1 MRRILVTGAAGYI
14 GRNLCSH
21 LLKNGYEVTGSLL
34 NQKEAELLPEGVKP
48 VVTGAISGETDWS
61 EALEG
66 ADGVVHLAAIVH
78 KKETQDQET
87 ENLFRRTNTDATISL
102 AKQALEKKI
111 TSFVFLSTVAVYGM
125 NKTTEPL
132 TVNSPINPTT
142 YYGKS
147 KWEAEQKLTA
157 LFEKA
162 DVSLTIF
169 RPTMVYGPKAP
180 GNFARLSKLVKMG
193 IPLPFGSL
201 NNKRHLLRIERLLA
215 AITQGL
221 HDMNHGVKLR
231 IVADETPVSTKELI
245 LLAAEWEKKKARLF
259 SVPPFILRCLF
270 VLIGKSNEWDK
281 LGASFIVKDS
291 QQIISGQKVFL

>member
-34 NQKEAELLPEGVKP
+34 APKEAELLPEGVKP

-78 KKETQDQET
+78 KKETKDKGT
-87 ENLFRRTNTDATISL
+87 EDLFRKTNTDATAAL

-111 TSFVFLSTVAVYGM
+111 RSFVFLSTVAIYGV

-132 TVNSPINPTT
+132 TVNSPIKPTT

-147 KWEAEQKLTA
+147 KWEAEQKLTS
-157 LFEKA
+157 LFKNA
-162 DVSLTIF
+162 NASLTIF
-169 RPTMVYGPKAP
+169 RPTMVYGSKAP
-180 GNFARLSKLVKMG
+180 GNFSRLTKIVRMG
-193 IPLPFGSL
+193 IPLPLGSV
-201 NNKRHLLRIERLLA
+201 NNKRYFVFIENLVSL
-215 AITQGL
+215 ILEGL
-221 HDMNHGVKLR
+221 GKDKPGVNVR
-231 IVADETPVSTKELI
+231 FACDDEPLSTKELVKI
-245 LLAAEWEKKKARLF
+245 AAQWEGKEVRFFPFPSFLLCTLFAFLGKKK
-259 SVPPFILRCLF
+259 
-270 VLIGKSNEWDK
+270 EWDK
-281 LGASFIVKDS
+281 LAGE
-291 QQIISGQKVFL
+291 FLIMK

>member
-34 NQKEAELLPEGVKP
+34 DEKEAELLPEGVKP
-48 VVTGAISGETDWS
+48 VVTGAIDGETDWS

-78 KKETQDQET
+78 KKETQEKET
-87 ENLFRRTNTDATISL
+87 EDLFRRTNTDATAAL

-111 TSFVFLSTVAVYGM
+111 RTFVFLSTVAVYGI

-132 TVNSPINPTT
+132 TVNSPINPIT

-162 DVSLTIF
+162 DASLTIF

-180 GNFARLSKLVKMG
+180 GNFARLSKLVKMR
-193 IPLPFGSL
+193 IPLPFGSFR
-201 NNKRHLLRIERLLA
+201 NKRHFLLIDTLLQLIIKALENQNPGIRLLIA
-215 AITQGL
+215 
-221 HDMNHGVKLR
+221 
-231 IVADETPVSTKELI
+231 ADENPISTKVLVEQAARWEGLNPRFLPFPPQI
-245 LLAAEWEKKKARLF
+245 LHLF
-259 SVPPFILRCLF
+259 L
-270 VLIGKSNEWDK
+270 VLIGKKDEWEKIGSD
-281 LGASFIVKDS
+281 FIIKGHS
-291 QQIISGQKVFL
+291 

>member
-34 NQKEAELLPEGVKP
+34 NEKEAELLPEGVKP
-48 VVTGAISGETDWS
+48 VVTGAIDGETDWS
-61 EALEG
+61 KALEG
-66 ADGVVHLAAIVH
+66 VDGVIHLAAIVH
-78 KKETQDQET
+78 KKETQDKET
-87 ENLFRRTNTDATISL
+87 EDLFRRTNTDATAAL

-111 TSFVFLSTVAVYGM
+111 RSFVFLSTVAVYGV

-132 TVNSPINPTT
+132 TVKSPINPIT

-162 DVSLTIF
+162 DASLTIF

-193 IPLPFGSL
+193 IPLPFGSFR
-201 NNKRHLLRIERLLA
+201 NKRHFLLIDTLLQLIIKALENPNPGIRLLIA
-215 AITQGL
+215 
-221 HDMNHGVKLR
+221 
-231 IVADETPVSTKELI
+231 ADENPISTKVLVEQ
-245 LLAAEWEKKKARLF
+245 AARWEGLNPRFLPFPPQMLHLF
-259 SVPPFILRCLF
+259 L
-270 VLIGKSNEWDK
+270 VLIGKKDEWEKIGSD
-281 LGASFIVKDS
+281 FIIKGD
-291 QQIISGQKVFL
+291 F

>member
-48 VVTGAISGETDWS
+48 VVTGAISGKTDWS
-61 EALEG
+61 KALEG
-66 ADGVVHLAAIVH
+66 VDGVVHLAAIVH
-78 KKETQDQET
+78 QKETQDKET
-87 ENLFRRTNTDATISL
+87 EDLFRKTNTDATAAL
-102 AKQALEKKI
+102 AKKALEKKVR
-111 TSFVFLSTVAVYGM
+111 SFVFLSTVAVYGV

-132 TVNSPINPTT
+132 TINSPINPIT

-147 KWEAEQKLTA
+147 KWEAEKKLTA

-162 DVSLTIF
+162 DSSLTIF

-180 GNFARLSKLVKMG
+180 GNFSRLSKLIKMG

-201 NNKRHLLRIERLLA
+201 NNQRHLLYIGRLVELIIDGFENTTPGVVVKFA
-215 AITQGL
+215 SDSNAI
-221 HDMNHGVKLR
+221 
-231 IVADETPVSTKELI
+231 STKELI
-245 LLAAEWEKKKARLF
+245 LLASEWERKNARLF
-259 SVPPFILRCLF
+259 PVPPIILRCLF
-270 VLIGKSNEWDK
+270 SLIGKRDEWDK

-291 QQIISGQKVFL
+291 

>member
-48 VVTGAISGETDWS
+48 VVTGAISGKTDWS

-78 KKETQDQET
+78 KKETQDKET
-87 ENLFRRTNTDATISL
+87 EDLFRRTNTDATAAL

-111 TSFVFLSTVAVYGM
+111 RSFVFLSTVAVYGV

-132 TVNSPINPTT
+132 TVKSPINPIT

-162 DVSLTIF
+162 DASLTIF

-180 GNFARLSKLVKMG
+180 GNFARLTKMVRMG
-193 IPLPFGSL
+193 IPLPLGSV
-201 NNKRHLLRIERLLA
+201 NNKRYFVFIEKLVSL
-215 AITQGL
+215 ILEGL
-221 HDMNHGVKLR
+221 ER
-231 IVADETPVSTKELI
+231 DEPGIDVRFACDDEPLSTKELFK
-245 LLAAEWEKKKARLF
+245 LAAQWEGKQAWIF
-259 SVPPFILRCLF
+259 PFPSSVLHFCLSCA
-270 VLIGKSNEWDK
+270 GKNDEWDK
-281 LGASFIVKDS
+281 LGEDYLVQIPADHNADS
-291 QQIISGQKVFL
+291 

>member
-21 LLKNGYEVTGSLL
+21 LLNNGYEVTGSLL
-34 NQKEAELLPEGVKP
+34 DEKEAELLPEGVKP

-66 ADGVVHLAAIVH
+66 ADGVVHLAAMVH
-78 KKETQDQET
+78 KKETQDKET
-87 ENLFRRTNTDATISL
+87 EDLFRRTNTDATAAL

-111 TSFVFLSTVAVYGM
+111 RSFVFLSTVAVYGL
-125 NKTTEPL
+125 NKTTQPL
-132 TVNSPINPTT
+132 TINSPINPTT

-162 DVSLTIF
+162 DASLTIF

-180 GNFARLSKLVKMG
+180 GNFARLTKMVRMG
-193 IPLPFGSL
+193 IPLPLGSV
-201 NNKRHLLRIERLLA
+201 NNKRYFVFIEKLVSL
-215 AITQGL
+215 ILEGL
-221 HDMNHGVKLR
+221 ER
-231 IVADETPVSTKELI
+231 DEPGIDVRFACDDEPLSTKELFK
-245 LLAAEWEKKKARLF
+245 LAAQWEGKEARFFRFPPRFFQLFLSCIRKKDEWEKLAGDF
-259 SVPPFILRCLF
+259 
-270 VLIGKSNEWDK
+270 LIH
-281 LGASFIVKDS
+281 
-291 QQIISGQKVFL
+291 

>member
-21 LLKNGYEVTGSLL
+21 LLNNGYEVTGSLL
-34 NQKEAELLPEGVKP
+34 DEKEAELLPEGVKP

-61 EALEG
+61 KALEG

-78 KKETQDQET
+78 KKETQDKET
-87 ENLFRRTNTDATISL
+87 EDLFRRTNTDATAAL

-111 TSFVFLSTVAVYGM
+111 RSFVFLSTVAVYGV

-132 TVNSPINPTT
+132 TVNSPINPIT

-162 DVSLTIF
+162 DASLTIF

-180 GNFARLSKLVKMG
+180 GNFSRLSKLIKMG

-201 NNKRHLLRIERLLA
+201 NNQRHLLYIERLLEF
-215 AITQGL
+215 IIGGL
-221 HDMNHGVKLR
+221 QNTNLGVVVK
-231 IVADETPVSTKELI
+231 IASDSNPISTKELI
-245 LLAAEWEKKKARLF
+245 LLAARWERKNVRLLP
-259 SVPPFILRCLF
+259 VPPLILRCLF
-270 VLIGKSNEWDK
+270 TLIGKREEWDK
-281 LGASFIVKDS
+281 LASSFIVK
-291 QQIISGQKVFL
+291 GY

>member
-34 NQKEAELLPEGVKP
+34 NEKEAELLPEGVKP

-78 KKETQDQET
+78 KKETQDKET
-87 ENLFRRTNTDATISL
+87 EDLFRRTNTDATAAL

-111 TSFVFLSTVAVYGM
+111 RSFVFLSTVAVYGV

-162 DVSLTIF
+162 DASLTIF

-180 GNFARLSKLVKMG
+180 GNFARLTKMVRMG
-193 IPLPFGSL
+193 IPLPLGSI
-201 NNKRHLLRIERLLA
+201 NNKRHFVFIEKLVSL
-215 AITQGL
+215 ILEGL
-221 HDMNHGVKLR
+221 ER
-231 IVADETPVSTKELI
+231 DEPGINVRFACDDEPLSTKELVQI
-245 LLAAEWEKKKARLF
+245 AAQWEERKANLF
-259 SVPPFILRCLF
+259 PFPPFILSVFFTFFR
-270 VLIGKSNEWDK
+270 KKEDWDK
-281 LGASFIVKDS
+281 LAGKFLVK
-291 QQIISGQKVFL
+291 K

>member
-34 NQKEAELLPEGVKP
+34 NEKEAELLPEGVKP
-48 VVTGAISGETDWS
+48 VVTGAISGKTDWS

-78 KKETQDQET
+78 KKETQDKET
-87 ENLFRRTNTDATISL
+87 EYLFRRTNTDATAAL

-111 TSFVFLSTVAVYGM
+111 RSFVFLSTVAVYGV

-132 TVNSPINPTT
+132 TVKSPINPIT

-162 DVSLTIF
+162 DASLTIF

-180 GNFARLSKLVKMG
+180 GNFARLTKMVRMG
-193 IPLPFGSL
+193 IPLPLGSV
-201 NNKRHLLRIERLLA
+201 NNKRYFVFIEKLVSLILEGLERDEPGIDVRFACDDEPLSTTELFRLAAQLEGRKVRLFPFPSNLLRFLLA
-215 AITQGL
+215 CAG
-221 HDMNHGVKLR
+221 K
-231 IVADETPVSTKELI
+231 KE
-245 LLAAEWEKKKARLF
+245 
-259 SVPPFILRCLF
+259 
-270 VLIGKSNEWDK
+270 EWDK
-281 LGASFIVKDS
+281 LVGDFFVKKTEE
-291 QQIISGQKVFL
+291 G

>member
-48 VVTGAISGETDWS
+48 VVTGAISGKTDWS

-78 KKETQDQET
+78 KKETKNKAT
-87 ENLFRRTNTDATISL
+87 EDLFRRTNTDATAAL

-111 TSFVFLSTVAVYGM
+111 RSFVFLSTVAVYGV

-132 TVNSPINPTT
+132 TVKSPINPIT

-162 DVSLTIF
+162 DASLTIF

-193 IPLPFGSL
+193 IPLPFGSS
-201 NNKRHLLRIERLLA
+201 NNQRHLLYIERLLEF
-215 AITQGL
+215 IIGGL
-221 HDMNHGVKLR
+221 QNTNLGVVVK
-231 IVADETPVSTKELI
+231 IASDSNTISTKELI

-259 SVPPFILRCLF
+259 SVPPLILCCLF
-270 VLIGKSNEWDK
+270 VLIGKRNEWDK

-291 QQIISGQKVFL
+291 